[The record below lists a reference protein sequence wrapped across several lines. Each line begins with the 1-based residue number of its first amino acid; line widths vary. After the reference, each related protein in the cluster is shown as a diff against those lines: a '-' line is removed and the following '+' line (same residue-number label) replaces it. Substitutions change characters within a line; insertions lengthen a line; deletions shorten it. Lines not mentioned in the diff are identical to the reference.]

1 MNYKKRIL
9 TLRINKI
16 WFDKI
21 KSGEK
26 NTEYREVKPY
36 YKSRIEGKNL
46 THCRLIA
53 GYSKDAPKM
62 TLPIKSIEIKNSEK
76 LGGMCYCINF

>member
-1 MNYKKRIL
+1 MKTVL
-9 TLRINKI
+9 TLRINRT

-26 NTEYREVKPY
+26 NTEYRQVKPY
-36 YKSRIEGKNL
+36 YQSRIEGKNL

-53 GYSKDAPKM
+53 GYFKDAPEM
-62 TLPIKSIEIKNSEK
+62 TLSIKSIEIKNSEK
-76 LGGMCYCINF
+76 LGGLCYCINF